1 MFADEADVDLNPGI
15 APQWQGRGRQEKVPA
30 AGQNRR
36 RSIFGGVDVR
46 THEVTTC
53 VRQRKC
59 AADFLAFLD
68 ILAARYHAG
77 RVWVVLD
84 NFSIHKTKAVHAW
97 LVAHPRFT
105 LVFLPTYSP
114 NLNHIEPFWR
124 WLKRRVAC
132 NRLRGAPQQILQHEA
147 ARQAALEEL
156 LTAVEWAIVEHNAA
170 VRGIGPKD
178 RAFQF
183 AA

>member
-1 MFADEADVDLNPGI
+1 M
-15 APQWQGRGRQEKVPA
+15 WQPAGQQEPIPA

-36 RSIFGGVDVR
+36 RTIFGAVDVR

-53 VRQRKC
+53 VRVRKC
-59 AADFLAFLD
+59 AADFLVFLEA
-68 ILAARYHAG
+68 LADRYPTG

-84 NFSIHKTKAVHAW
+84 NFSIHKTKAVQAW
-97 LVAHPRFT
+97 LDAQPRFT

-132 NRLRGAPQQILQHEA
+132 NRLRGDQRAILQDEG

-156 LTAVEWAIVEHNAA
+156 MTAVEWAIVEHNAA
-170 VRGIGPKD
+170 VRGVGPAE
-178 RAFQF
+178 RAFRF